1 MNSLIMVVANNGL
14 AGVQDNLV
22 SNWVGPAFLIV
33 VAVIAVKFVV
43 SRQFRE
49 LAGFLAI
56 AAIVAL
62 LVFNADSL
70 FGSEGIFKGIADS
83 FARLIGGGSSGDT
96 ASSVPRGGVIQILR
110 FFR

>member
-1 MNSLIMVVANNGL
+1 MVVANQGL
-14 AGVQDNLV
+14 AGVQNNLV

-70 FGSEGIFKGIADS
+70 FGSEGIFKNIADS